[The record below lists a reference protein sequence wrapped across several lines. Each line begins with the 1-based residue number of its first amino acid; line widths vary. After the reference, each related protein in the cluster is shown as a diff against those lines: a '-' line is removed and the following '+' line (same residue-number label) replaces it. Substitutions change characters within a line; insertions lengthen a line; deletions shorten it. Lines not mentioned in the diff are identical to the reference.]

1 MIRLKSLLIILIVGG
16 GIYVGSKVAPVYYT
30 YYQFQSDL
38 EQAAMTESYTT
49 RSEADIQ
56 QSVATRGRDYGIPL
70 RLEQIRVRRAGNE
83 LSISTEYTIHLDF
96 PVYPFD
102 LKFAPSTKNRR
113 L

>member
-1 MIRLKSLLIILIVGG
+1 MIRLRALLTILIVGSAV
-16 GIYVGSKVAPVYYT
+16 YVGSKVAPVYYT

-38 EQAAMTESYTT
+38 EQAAMVESYTT

-83 LSISTEYTIHLDF
+83 LSISAEYIIHVDL
-96 PVYPFD
+96 PIHPID
-102 LKFAPSTKNRR
+102 LKFTPSTKNRR
-113 L
+113 M